1 MRSFRDIQA
10 IVRDYPL
17 APDGEDLRRL
27 CERHFEH
34 LSQPDDVTDWI
45 DHTENPYLR
54 ELYATQTALLVKE
67 HCTSDLD
74 TEKWNLPSYVQ
85 EDIVENL
92 ALIANKALG
101 SQMGES
107 AYWAERIVYSKPQQ
121 EAIVQSMPYV
131 QEVNEKLEF
140 MSKRMDNFEEKL
152 EGPRV
157 EIPHWP
163 YFTKEASEDDKRTF
177 ENFLLKLCTKET
189 KGISGEIK
197 TFLALKAQAG
207 IIIRPKIIDTEL
219 DILRTFGYKSPDK
232 TYYNA

>member
-34 LSQPDDVTDWI
+34 LSQPDDITDWI

-54 ELYATQTALLVKE
+54 ELYATQTAILVKE
-67 HCTSDLD
+67 HCTSDI
-74 TEKWNLPSYVQ
+74 ERWNLPSYVQ
-85 EDIVENL
+85 EDILENL

-101 SQMGES
+101 SQIGES
-107 AYWAERIVYSKPQQ
+107 TYWAERFAYIKPQQ

-131 QEVNEKLEF
+131 QEVNEKLEL
-140 MSKRMDNFEEKL
+140 MNKRMDNIEEKL
-152 EGPRV
+152 EEPRV
-157 EIPHWP
+157 EMPHWP
-163 YFTKEASEDDKRTF
+163 YFTENASNDDKRIF
-177 ENFLLKLCTKET
+177 ENFLSKLCSKNI

-197 TFLALKAQAG
+197 LFLELKQKSN
-207 IIIRPKIIDTEL
+207 IIIRPTKTDVEL
-219 DILRTFGYKSPDK
+219 DILRMFGYKAPDK